1 MNIKSSKT
9 EKLDCDL
16 REFFSERRDVPPQVK
31 ANLHAALLAKRA
43 KAAETETAEVAEN
56 QQNIG
61 NFGHHKME
69 TWLYLMGFAAAVSL
83 IFSAVVLVVIGTWGF
98 LGMLSFGG
106 FPIVILGIG
115 YYWLLSSSAASGLL
129 FSQKLGKRAI

>member
-9 EKLDCDL
+9 EKLDSDL

-31 ANLHAALLAKRA
+31 ANLHAALLDKIA
-43 KAAETETAEVAEN
+43 KATETAEVAEN

-61 NFGHHKME
+61 NFVHHKME
-69 TWLYLMGFAAAVSL
+69 TWLYLVGFAAAVSL
-83 IFSAVVLVVIGTWGF
+83 IFSAVVLVVIGAWGI
-98 LGMLSFGG
+98 LGMLPFGG